1 MKWYLNGEGATRKNV
16 GQKYNT
22 YKQKLI
28 ALVYNCV
35 LEHVDTL
42 NKKLEQ
48 NCYVD
53 DYGKTRIT
61 NKFDSEV
68 SYFVNNVIVDDIVHD
83 LYESVDDLVP
93 ERDDED
99 YQYLFPTYDDD
110 DDDFNG
116 FNFKKWEKKYDQK
129 LRKEQQ
135 SRDIFDHNTLYMCDE
150 FYTPCITIT
159 QDAKT
164 KDIYFTADN
173 KALFTQTNNCKAIKT
188 DFVYAYFM
196 NRKKKEEEIEYNNSC
211 LKTKAKKH
219 PDYLTVLVIGCLLV
233 LRAKQCDNTKTHS
246 KKTQPL
252 EYEKQI
258 ALKLKQLGFNAQV
271 TKASGDQGADILAD
285 KAGVSFAIQCK
296 LYTKPVGNKAV
307 QEINTARDFY
317 KKDFAVV
324 VSNADFTKSAR
335 TAANAC
341 NVILINDTQLE
352 KLLEYV

>member
-1 MKWYLNGEGATRKNV
+1 
-16 GQKYNT
+16 
-22 YKQKLI
+22 
-28 ALVYNCV
+28 
-35 LEHVDTL
+35 
-42 NKKLEQ
+42 
-48 NCYVD
+48 
-53 DYGKTRIT
+53 
-61 NKFDSEV
+61 
-68 SYFVNNVIVDDIVHD
+68 
-83 LYESVDDLVP
+83 
-93 ERDDED
+93 
-99 YQYLFPTYDDD
+99 
-110 DDDFNG
+110 
-116 FNFKKWEKKYDQK
+116 
-129 LRKEQQ
+129 
-135 SRDIFDHNTLYMCDE
+135 MCDE

-159 QDAKT
+159 QDTKT
-164 KDIYFTADN
+164 KDVFVEDDKIIFI
-173 KALFTQTNNCKAIKT
+173 QENNCKMIK
-188 DFVYAYFM
+188 DDVMYSYFN
-196 NRKKKEEEIEYNNSC
+196 NRKKKEKEIEHNNSR

-219 PDYLTVLVIGCLLV
+219 PNYLTVLVIGCLLV
-233 LRAKQCDNTKTHS
+233 LRAKQCANTKTHS